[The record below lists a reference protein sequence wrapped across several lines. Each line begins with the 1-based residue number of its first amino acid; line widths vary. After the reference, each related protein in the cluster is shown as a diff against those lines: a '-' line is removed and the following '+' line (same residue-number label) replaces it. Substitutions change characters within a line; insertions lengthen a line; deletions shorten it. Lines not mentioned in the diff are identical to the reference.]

1 MRDVHPVAAL
11 FPMLDD
17 ERLTALAEDIKEHGQ
32 LHPIVLDKGG
42 RILDGRNRAAACD
55 RAGIEPVYVTW
66 EGEDTAG
73 YALAANGQRRDLN
86 QGQKAMIAVEAENF
100 SQKSLGTRRALAT
113 RIGVRE
119 DQISMACTV
128 RSHAPF
134 LVPQV
139 IAGGSLKE
147 AYAKAI
153 ELRDAAQAAEDRE
166 KKRQAQLT
174 TLLRKL
180 ELTCE
185 EIGDGVVVRP
195 APDLEEGPPSEK
207 EIVQDFT
214 PGIDE
219 KIAAAKAAHRVLGDL
234 INARNIVQGLA
245 SEEPPQGDA
254 WRTLQSTAIRSGVS
268 QLVDAAYALAEQYD
282 LDKPESRI
290 RRIR

>member
-1 MRDVHPVAAL
+1 MREAHPVAAL
-11 FPMLDD
+11 FPMLDA
-17 ERLTALAEDIKEHGQ
+17 ERLDALAEDIKEHGQ
-32 LHPIVLDKGG
+32 LHPIVLDKEGH
-42 RILDGRNRAAACD
+42 ILDGRNRAYACWK
-55 RAGIEPVYVTW
+55 AGVEPEYVTW

-73 YALAANGQRRDLN
+73 YALAANGQRRDLS
-86 QGQKAMIAVEAENF
+86 QGAKAMIAVEAESF
-100 SQKSLGTRRALAT
+100 AAKDKLSAESLGKRVGVSETPVIWARA
-113 RIGVRE
+113 VRK
-119 DQISMACTV
+119 
-128 RSHAPF
+128 HAAD

-139 IAGGSLKE
+139 IAGGSLE
-147 AYAKAI
+147 QAYAKAI
-153 ELRDAAQAAEDRE
+153 ELRDAAQAAEERE
-166 KKRQAQLT
+166 KKRQAQLAA
-174 TLLRKL
+174 LLRKL

-185 EIGDGVVVRP
+185 EIGGGVVVRP
-195 APDLEEGPPSEK
+195 APDLEEGPPSED